1 MIDLN
6 QYKDGSVSKE
16 ELEEFTNAFMRAK
29 YDNDRKERW
38 QGLLAS
44 EQNFGRQENTQA
56 TKRISR
62 RVFLWAASAAAVA
75 LIAVLLLFGPGSS
88 PASYEQLADNY
99 LSEEFY
105 ENREDDSRGDQD
117 VEQMNVE
124 ATVAYNQKD
133 FATAIAR
140 YETIIARGQGDDTH
154 HFFLGLSYL
163 YTAAYEEAIRNFLKV
178 PELNP
183 SSKFIQEH
191 RWFLALAYLKN
202 MQVEE
207 CKSMLQAIQPRNW
220 KYQEAQELLKAI
232 DR

>member
-88 PASYEQLADNY
+88 PA
-99 LSEEFY
+99 
-105 ENREDDSRGDQD
+105 
-117 VEQMNVE
+117 
-124 ATVAYNQKD
+124 
-133 FATAIAR
+133 
-140 YETIIARGQGDDTH
+140 
-154 HFFLGLSYL
+154 
-163 YTAAYEEAIRNFLKV
+163 
-178 PELNP
+178 
-183 SSKFIQEH
+183 
-191 RWFLALAYLKN
+191 
-202 MQVEE
+202 
-207 CKSMLQAIQPRNW
+207 
-220 KYQEAQELLKAI
+220 
-232 DR
+232 